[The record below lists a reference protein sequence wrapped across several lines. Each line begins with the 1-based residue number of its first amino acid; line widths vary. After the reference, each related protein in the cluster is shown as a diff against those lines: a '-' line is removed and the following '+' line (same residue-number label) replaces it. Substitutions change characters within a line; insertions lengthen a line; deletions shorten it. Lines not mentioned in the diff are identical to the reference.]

1 MKSPTAQMPTV
12 LRHLTNS
19 VMTYDLEKRIW
30 TDSDFDKMGWHDN
43 HIYKIR
49 LTEDLEMDIDYI
61 LKWNQPDLE
70 GLPFTFW
77 AAPATLIF
85 KTIKNLSFE
94 FDTAFEDSFEIDYIE
109 RENANQW
116 TIITRQG
123 DIQFTSEGYEQFIR
137 QDPSYQFGQTISY
150 IERNGYSLDRNT
162 KQDNPN
168 LVREDVIE
176 KRKQNLEHYENA
188 KKRHLKKQELE
199 QLIKSRDNDEIDTKQ
214 YLLKK
219 KEINELLFSY
229 DFFLKGTQF
238 ENW

>member
-1 MKSPTAQMPTV
+1 M
-12 LRHLTNS
+12 R
-19 VMTYDLEKRIW
+19 YELEKSIW
-30 TDSDFDKMGWHDN
+30 TDKDFDDMGWHDN

-49 LTEDLEMDIDYI
+49 LTKDLELDIDYI
-61 LKWNQPDLE
+61 FQWNKPDLE

-77 AAPATLIF
+77 IAPATLVF
-85 KTIKNLSFE
+85 KNIKDLSFE
-94 FDTAFEDSFEIDYIE
+94 FDTGFEDSFEIEDIE
-109 RENANQW
+109 RENTNQW

-123 DIQFTSEGYEQFIR
+123 DIQFISEGYEQFIR
-137 QDPSYQFGQTISY
+137 QDPSFQFGQTISY
-150 IERNGYSLDRNT
+150 MERNGYSLERVT

-168 LVREDVIE
+168 LVREDVTE
-176 KRKQNLEHYENA
+176 KHKQNLEHYENV
-188 KKRHLKKQELE
+188 KKRHIKKQELE
-199 QLIKSRDNDEIDTKQ
+199 QLIKSRDNNEIDTKQ

>member
-1 MKSPTAQMPTV
+1 
-12 LRHLTNS
+12 
-19 VMTYDLEKRIW
+19 MTYDLEKSIW

-49 LTEDLEMDIDYI
+49 FTEDLELDIDYI

-77 AAPATLIF
+77 VAPATLVF
-85 KTIKNLSFE
+85 KNIQNLSFE
-94 FDTAFEDSFEIDYIE
+94 FYTGFEDSFFEIDDIE

-116 TIITRQG
+116 TIITRRG
-123 DIQFTSEGYEQFIR
+123 DIQFNSDGYEQFIR
-137 QDPSYQFGQTISY
+137 QVPSFQFGQTISY
-150 IERNGYSLDRNT
+150 IERNGYSLDRDTN
-162 KQDNPN
+162 QDNPN
-168 LVREDVIE
+168 LVREDVVE
-176 KRKQNLEHYENA
+176 KRKQNFEDYENV
-188 KKRHLKKQELE
+188 KKRHLKKQELD
-199 QLIKSRDNDEIDTKQ
+199 QLIKSRDNNEIDTKE

-238 ENW
+238 EKW

>member
-1 MKSPTAQMPTV
+1 M
-12 LRHLTNS
+12 
-19 VMTYDLEKRIW
+19 EKRIW

-61 LKWNQPDLE
+61 FQWNQPDHE

-77 AAPATLIF
+77 VAPATLVF
-85 KTIKNLSFE
+85 KNPRDIRFE
-94 FDTAFEDSFEIDYIE
+94 FAIGFEDSFEIEDIE
-109 RENANQW
+109 RKNKNQW
-116 TIITRQG
+116 TVITRQG
-123 DIQFTSEGYEQFIR
+123 DIQFASEGFEQFIR
-137 QDPSYQFGQTISY
+137 QDPSFQFGQTISY
-150 IERNGYSLDRNT
+150 AERYGYSLDRVTN
-162 KQDNPN
+162 QENPN
-168 LVREDVIE
+168 LLRDDIIE

-199 QLIKSRDNDEIDTKQ
+199 TLIKSRDNNEIDTKQ
-214 YLLKK
+214 YFLKK